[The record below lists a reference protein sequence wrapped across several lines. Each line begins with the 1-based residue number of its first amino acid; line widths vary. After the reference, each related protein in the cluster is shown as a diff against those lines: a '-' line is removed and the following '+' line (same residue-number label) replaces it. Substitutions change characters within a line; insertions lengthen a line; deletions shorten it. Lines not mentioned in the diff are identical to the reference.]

1 MVEQIITL
9 SLASMLQFG
18 TPILISA
25 LGAVVTE
32 NSGVVNLALEGL
44 MRIGGFFAVVGSY
57 FSGNPWIG
65 LALGVG
71 VGILMGFLH
80 AYICVTW
87 RGDQIIYGVAINVF
101 ALGGMTY
108 LLELFFNTTG
118 HSPSVPAFAQ
128 GVTISETTTIWILAG
143 AIFLAAFAF
152 LSLLRRKFKKKA
164 SLLWLLFS
172 ALISAV
178 AAYFVTRIDVLVEIA
193 WGALN
198 GQTIFVYFALILPF
212 LLHFLLYK
220 TKWGLRIRAV
230 GEHPRAAD
238 TLGVNVYLIRYLC
251 VIISCI
257 LGSIAGAAMSIGQ
270 LDIFDNHMPAGKGFI
285 ALAAMIF
292 GKWKPLN
299 TLLAVLFFTLAGVA
313 GDVIQSL
320 TTTYPWLANIPR
332 GWLGSLPYILTL
344 LALAGFVGRA
354 VAPAADGVPYVKG
367 EK

>member
-18 TPILISA
+18 TPILLSA
-25 LGAVVTE
+25 LGGVITE
-32 NSGVVNLALEGL
+32 NSGVVNIALEGL
-44 MRIGGFFAVVGSY
+44 MRMGGFFAVVGSY
-57 FSGNPWIG
+57 YSGNPWIG
-65 LALGVG
+65 LLLGIGVG
-71 VGILMGFLH
+71 LVMGLLH

-87 RGDQIIYGVAINVF
+87 RGDQIVYGVAINIF

-108 LLELFFNTTG
+108 LLERIFNTTG
-118 HSPSVPAFAQ
+118 HSPSVPSFAQ
-128 GVTISETTTIWILAG
+128 GVKLSPEAASWFLLGILVISFFFIFA
-143 AIFLAAFAF
+143 AI
-152 LSLLRRKFKKKA
+152 LRRNRRK
-164 SLLWLLFS
+164 WLFS
-172 ALISAV
+172 ALGALIIGFPIS
-178 AAYFVTRIDVLVEIA
+178 YFVSRIPVVASIF
-193 WGALN
+193 WGVMN
-198 GQTIFVYFALILPF
+198 KQTVFVYFALVIPF
-212 LLHFLLYK
+212 LMHFLLYK

-230 GEHPRAAD
+230 GEHPKAAD
-238 TLGVNVYLIRYLC
+238 TLGVNIYLVRYLC
-251 VIISCI
+251 VMASCVLAAIS
-257 LGSIAGAAMSIGQ
+257 GASMSIGQ

-354 VAPAADGVPYVKG
+354 VAPAADGIPYEKG

>member
-18 TPILISA
+18 TPILLSA
-25 LGAVVTE
+25 LGGVITE
-32 NSGVVNLALEGL
+32 NSGVVNIALEGL
-44 MRIGGFFAVVGSY
+44 MRMGGFFAVVGSY
-57 FSGNPWIG
+57 YTGSAWMGLLLGIGIG
-65 LALGVG
+65 L
-71 VGILMGFLH
+71 IMGLLH

-87 RGDQIIYGVAINVF
+87 RGDQIVYGVAINIF

-108 LLELFFNTTG
+108 LLERIFNTTG
-118 HSPSVPAFAQ
+118 HSPSVQAFSKGIA
-128 GVTISETTTIWILAG
+128 ISPETTVWIIAGVVALIGLVVFLQIFKKSRKQYLVALAG
-143 AIFLAAFAF
+143 LGAGFALGYL
-152 LSLLRRKFKKKA
+152 LSRIDPLLRV
-164 SLLWLLFS
+164 
-172 ALISAV
+172 I
-178 AAYFVTRIDVLVEIA
+178 
-193 WGALN
+193 WGAFN
-198 GQTIFVYFALILPF
+198 KQTIFVYFALIIPF
-212 LLHFLLYK
+212 LMHFLLYK

-230 GEHPRAAD
+230 GEHPKAAD

-251 VIISCI
+251 VMASCVLASIS
-257 LGSIAGAAMSIGQ
+257 GAAMSIGQ

-332 GWLGSLPYILTL
+332 GWLGSLPYVLTL
-344 LALAGFVGRA
+344 LALGGFVGRA
-354 VAPAADGVPYVKG
+354 VAPAADGIPY

>member
-1 MVEQIITL
+1 MIQQIITL

-25 LGAVVTE
+25 LGGVITE
-32 NSGVVNLALEGL
+32 NSGVVNIALEGL
-44 MRIGGFFAVVGSY
+44 MRMGGFFSVVGSY
-57 FSGNPWIG
+57 YSGNPWIG
-65 LALGVG
+65 LLLGMGVG
-71 VGILMGFLH
+71 LVMGLLH

-87 RGDQIIYGVAINVF
+87 RGDQIVYGVAINIF

-108 LLELFFNTTG
+108 LLERIFNTTG

-128 GVTISETTTIWILAG
+128 GVKLSQE
-143 AIFLAAFAF
+143 AAF
-152 LSLLRRKFKKKA
+152 
-164 SLLWLLFS
+164 WLLVAILFLVFFTLFFLIFKRNKNKWLYSALS
-172 ALISAV
+172 ALIIGFPAS
-178 AAYFVTRIDVLVEIA
+178 YFISKIPVLLQVF
-193 WGALN
+193 WGAMN
-198 GQTIFVYFALILPF
+198 KQTIFVYFALTIPF
-212 LLHFLLYK
+212 LMHFLLYK

-230 GEHPRAAD
+230 GEHPKAAD
-238 TLGVNVYLIRYLC
+238 TLGVNVYLVRYLC
-251 VIISCI
+251 VIASCI
-257 LGSIAGAAMSIGQ
+257 LATISGASMSIGQ
-270 LDIFDNHMPAGKGFI
+270 LDLFDNNMPAGKGFI

-354 VAPAADGVPYVKG
+354 VAPAADGIPYEKG

>member
-25 LGAVVTE
+25 LGAVITE

-128 GVTISETTTIWILAG
+128 GVTISETAAFWILACG
-143 AIFLAAFAF
+143 IFLAVFALTAF
-152 LSLLRRKFKKKA
+152 LRRKLKFKA
-164 SLLWLLFS
+164 GWLWLCLS
-172 ALISAV
+172 TAISLIV
-178 AAYFVTRIDVLVEIA
+178 AYFVARIDVLVEKPDA
-193 WGALN
+193 ACDPV
-198 GQTIFVYFALILPF
+198 FS
-212 LLHFLLYK
+212 
-220 TKWGLRIRAV
+220 AV
-230 GEHPRAAD
+230 GGDVETAVRSCEEAVVQNVDVTHVRAAHS
-238 TLGVNVYLIRYLC
+238 GVGVSPR
-251 VIISCI
+251 
-257 LGSIAGAAMSIGQ
+257 
-270 LDIFDNHMPAGKGFI
+270 
-285 ALAAMIF
+285 
-292 GKWKPLN
+292 
-299 TLLAVLFFTLAGVA
+299 GVA
-313 GDVIQSL
+313 GLQ
-320 TTTYPWLANIPR
+320 PEH
-332 GWLGSLPYILTL
+332 
-344 LALAGFVGRA
+344 
-354 VAPAADGVPYVKG
+354 PAALRSCEEQGVVHRQRWDGQSGKPGVHRRPVRSG
-367 EK
+367 IR